1 MSVSEWLIKLR
12 EQTGL
17 TRPQIGK
24 MLGFR
29 SESYIWMLENNQ
41 RIASLNTCIKII
53 RFAEDYA
60 NTKLT
65 LDELMAPNTNP
76 PA

>member
-1 MSVSEWLIKLR
+1 MSVSEWLVKLR

-41 RIASLNTCIKII
+41 REASLNTCRKII
-53 RFAEDYA
+53 MFARDYA
-60 NTKLT
+60 NTELT
-65 LDELMAPNTNP
+65 LDMLTKP
-76 PA
+76 PERDA